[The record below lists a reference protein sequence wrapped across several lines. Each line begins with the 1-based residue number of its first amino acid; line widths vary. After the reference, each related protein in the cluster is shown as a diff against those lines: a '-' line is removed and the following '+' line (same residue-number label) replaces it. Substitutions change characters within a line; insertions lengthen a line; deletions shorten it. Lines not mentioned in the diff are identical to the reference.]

1 MKIASPCSALV
12 PALLGVLL
20 LTAPALAQEQ
30 AAQPRLRIGTWN
42 IENFGGRR
50 EKREDADF
58 ERIGDFI
65 KNDLKVDVL
74 ALQEING
81 VEPLQRLTK
90 VMGSNWSFLI
100 GSSGKIGRTKASR
113 QIGVAFLYD
122 TTKVELLHA
131 HELNELPRKSSE
143 GDWIFH
149 RVPLVA
155 TFRHKSGGID
165 FRAVS
170 VHFKAG
176 RLNLKRS
183 AKDSAKRQAEVTFLA
198 KRLQDLLAREG
209 EDQDLIVLGDYNSDP
224 SYPAWKKFAEHFH
237 MVEPVEKHQT
247 IVYFEEQI
255 DHAALSK
262 GKGLTEELV
271 PNSVRIRS
279 ELFKKLGKDEWKAK
293 YSDHIP
299 LVLEL
304 DASRDRDPDARF
316 TAPDDHLVKPGQE
329 TKEPA
334 QEEASESKKPVPG
347 TRTWF

>member
-1 MKIASPCSALV
+1 MKTASPSFALV
-12 PALLGVLL
+12 PALIGLALL
-20 LTAPALAQEQ
+20 AAPA
-30 AAQPRLRIGTWN
+30 AAQDAPQQRVRIGTWN

-50 EKREDADF
+50 EKREDADY

-65 KNDLKVDVL
+65 KNDLGVDVL
-74 ALQEING
+74 ALQEVNG
-81 VEPLQRLTK
+81 VQPLQRLTK
-90 VMGSNWSFLI
+90 AMGSNWSFLI
-100 GSSGKIGRTKASR
+100 GSSGKIGRTKTSR
-113 QIGVAFLYD
+113 QIAVAFLYD
-122 TTKVELLHA
+122 TNKVELLHA

-143 GDWIFH
+143 GHWIFH

-183 AKDSAKRQAEVTFLA
+183 AKDSAKRQAEVTFLT
-198 KRLQDLLAREG
+198 KRLQDLLASEG

-224 SYPAWKKFAEHFH
+224 SYPAWKKMAEHFQL
-237 MVEPVEKHQT
+237 VEPVEKHQT

-262 GKGLTEELV
+262 GKGLAEELI

-304 DASRDRDPDARF
+304 DASRDRDPEARF
-316 TAPDDHLVKPGQE
+316 SAPSKHLVKPGQE
-329 TKEPA
+329 TPEPA
-334 QEEASESKKPVPG
+334 QEEPKKPKKQVPG

>member
-1 MKIASPCSALV
+1 MKTAICKSALV
-12 PALLGVLL
+12 SALLGLALL
-20 LTAPALAQEQ
+20 AAPA
-30 AAQPRLRIGTWN
+30 AAQDAPEQRVRIGTWN

-50 EKREDADF
+50 EERQDADYA
-58 ERIGDFI
+58 RIAEFI
-65 KNDLKVDVL
+65 KDDLAVDVL

-81 VEPLQRLTK
+81 VKPLQRLTK
-90 VMGSNWSFLI
+90 AMGPNWSFLI
-100 GSSGKIGRTKASR
+100 GSSGKIGQTKASR
-113 QIGVAFLYD
+113 QIAVAFIYD

-143 GDWIFH
+143 GHWIFH

-155 TFRHKSGGID
+155 TFRHRSGGID

-198 KRLQDLLAREG
+198 KRLQDLLASEG

-224 SYPAWKKFAEHFH
+224 SYPAWKTFAEHFH

-247 IVYFEEQI
+247 IVWFEEQI

-262 GKGLTEELV
+262 GTGLAEELI
-271 PNSVRIRS
+271 PNSVRVRS

-304 DASRDRDPDARF
+304 DASRDRDPKARF
-316 TAPDDHLVKPGQE
+316 TAPSKHLVKPGQE
-329 TKEPA
+329 TPDPA
-334 QEEASESKKPVPG
+334 QEEQKKPKKQVPG

>member
-1 MKIASPCSALV
+1 MKTANPSSLLV
-12 PALLGVLL
+12 PALLGLALL
-20 LTAPALAQEQ
+20 AAPAPAQDAPQ
-30 AAQPRLRIGTWN
+30 ARVRIGTWN

-50 EKREDADF
+50 EQRQDADYA
-58 ERIGDFI
+58 RIADYI
-65 KNDLKVDVL
+65 KSDLKVDVL

-81 VEPLQRLTK
+81 VKPLERLTK
-90 VMGSNWSFLI
+90 AMGSNWSFLV
-100 GSSGKIGRTKASR
+100 GSSGKIGRTKTSR
-113 QIGVAFLYD
+113 QIAVAFLYD
-122 TTKVELLHA
+122 TSKVELLHA

-143 GDWIFH
+143 GHWIFH

-183 AKDSAKRQAEVTFLA
+183 AKDSAKRQAEVTYLTQ
-198 KRLQDLLAREG
+198 RLEDLLASEG
-209 EDQDLIVLGDYNSDP
+209 EDQDLIILGDYNSGP
-224 SYPAWKKFAEHFH
+224 SYPAWKKIAQHFQ

-247 IVYFEEQI
+247 IVWFEEQI

-262 GKGLTEELV
+262 GKGLSEELV
-271 PNSVRIRS
+271 PSSVRVRS

-304 DASRDRDPDARF
+304 DASRDRDPQARF
-316 TAPDDHLVKPGQE
+316 TAPSKHFVKPNQE

-334 QEEASESKKPVPG
+334 KEPAKKAAPG

>member
-1 MKIASPCSALV
+1 MQTLNPSFVLL
-12 PALLGVLL
+12 PALLGLALL
-20 LTAPALAQEQ
+20 AAPARAQE
-30 AAQPRLRIGTWN
+30 AAQQRIRIGTWN

-50 EKREDADF
+50 EKREDADYA
-58 ERIGDFI
+58 RIADYI

-90 VMGSNWSFLI
+90 SMGSNWSFLV
-100 GSSGKIGRTKASR
+100 GSSGKIGRTKTSR

-143 GDWIFH
+143 GHWIFH

-183 AKDSAKRQAEVTFLA
+183 AKDSAKRQAEVTFLTQ
-198 KRLQDLLAREG
+198 RLKDLLAAEG

-224 SYPAWKKFAEHFH
+224 SYPAWKTMAEHFQ
-237 MVEPVEKHQT
+237 MVEPVEKHQS
-247 IVYFEEQI
+247 IVWFEEQI

-262 GKGLTEELV
+262 GKGLSEELV
-271 PNSVRIRS
+271 ASSVRIRS

-316 TAPDDHLVKPGQE
+316 TSPSKHFVKPNQE

-334 QEEASESKKPVPG
+334 QEPVKKPAPG